1 MTNTTTH
8 ESDSSLD
15 LQKSFALL
23 SVDKDGIVTMKF
35 GDEVTVFMN
44 DKCPAIT
51 TDLLKIITSIKMG
64 GDLNRNDEQDQNN
77 EPMEPK
83 INSLRLIAFWRQSRA
98 KLV

>member
-15 LQKSFALL
+15 LQKFFALL

-64 GDLNRNDEQDQNN
+64 GSKYE
-77 EPMEPK
+77 
-83 INSLRLIAFWRQSRA
+83 
-98 KLV
+98 